1 MISEEVLQ
9 YQSKMQQFSER
20 ERTALSVIVDIG
32 TVTEV
37 SSDGNNVSVESFR
50 TLEGMPITYN
60 NVEVLYPA
68 GVHMALGNALVL
80 VVVPCSCVPNTQDGV
95 QADGA
100 YPYDGR
106 GMKAIPIANNSS
118 ASTELFVSNNKDS
131 FVLSNDVY
139 SFNFLKNAISLIT
152 NNEIKAEV
160 TQDAILVQWKNSL
173 SFVVNDSG
181 VSEVFYDGNG
191 KTTKLVLHT
200 FDGTETTYIGSAA
213 ELTVQQLIDPSTY
226 TNWKWIKIEKA
237 DGSVSYVQY
246 NGSTE
251 LNKIEIDTSG
261 NLNIVH
267 NTNFKVEI
275 GSSIKLTGS
284 TGTLEVL

>member
-9 YQSKMQQFSER
+9 YQAKMPQFSER

-37 SSDGNNVSVESFR
+37 SADGNNVSIETFR

-80 VVVPCSCVPNTQDGV
+80 VVVPCSCVSDTQNGV

-106 GMKAIPIANNSS
+106 GMKAIPIANNSV
-118 ASTELFVSNNKDS
+118 ASTELLISNNKDS
-131 FVLSNDVY
+131 FELSNDAY

-152 NNEIKAEV
+152 NNEIKVEV

-191 KTTKLVLHT
+191 KTTKLVLHL

-213 ELTVQQLIDPSTY
+213 KLTVQQLIDPSTY

>member
-9 YQSKMQQFSER
+9 YQAKMPQFSER

-37 SSDGNNVSVESFR
+37 SADGNNVSIETFR
-50 TLEGMPITYN
+50 TLEGMPVTYN

-80 VVVPCSCVPNTQDGV
+80 VVVPCACVPDTQDGV
-95 QADGA
+95 QAEGA

-106 GMKAIPIANNSS
+106 GMKAIPIANNSI
-118 ASTELFVSNNKDS
+118 ASTELLISNNKDS
-131 FVLSNDVY
+131 FELSNDAY

-152 NNEIKAEV
+152 NNEIKVEV

-191 KTTKLVLHT
+191 KTTKLVSHL

-213 ELTVQQLIDPSTY
+213 KLTVQQLIDPSTY

-237 DGSVSYVQY
+237 DGSISYVQY

>member
-9 YQSKMQQFSER
+9 YQAKMPQFSER

-37 SSDGNNVSVESFR
+37 SADGNNVSIETFR
-50 TLEGMPITYN
+50 TLEGMPVTYN

-80 VVVPCSCVPNTQDGV
+80 VVVPCACVPDTQDGV
-95 QADGA
+95 QAEGA

-106 GMKAIPIANNSS
+106 GMKAIPIANNSI
-118 ASTELFVSNNKDS
+118 ASTELLISNNKDS
-131 FVLSNDVY
+131 FVLSNDAY

-152 NNEIKAEV
+152 NNEIKVEV

-200 FDGTETTYIGSAA
+200 FDGTETTYRGANDV
-213 ELTVQQLIDPSTY
+213 LDVQYIINPASYSD
-226 TNWKWIKIEKA
+226 WKSIETRKA
-237 DGSVSYVQY
+237 DGTISI
-246 NGSTE
+246 
-251 LNKIEIDTSG
+251 KHG
-261 NLNIVH
+261 NDLNISIGADGSIKYAKG
-267 NTNFKVEI
+267 NIKVEVGDTIKLI
-275 GSSIKLTGS
+275 GSR
-284 TGTLEVL
+284 GTLEVS

>member
-32 TVTEV
+32 IVTEV
-37 SSDGNNVSVESFR
+37 SPDGNNVSVEAFR

-60 NVEVLYPA
+60 NIEVLYPA
-68 GVHMALGNALVL
+68 GVHMSLGNALVL
-80 VVVPCSCVPNTQDGV
+80 IVVPCACVPNTQDGV
-95 QADGA
+95 QVDGA

-106 GMKAIPIANNSS
+106 GMKAIPIANNSA

-131 FVLSNDVY
+131 FVLSNDAY

-152 NNEIKAEV
+152 NNEIKVEV

-173 SFVVNDSG
+173 SFAISDNG
-181 VSEVFYDGNG
+181 VSEVFYDANG
-191 KTTKLVLHT
+191 KTTKLVSHL
-200 FDGTETTYIGSAA
+200 FDGTEVTYIGSAA
-213 ELTVQQLIDPSTY
+213 KLTVQQLIDPSDY
-226 TNWKWIKIEKA
+226 TDWKWIKTEKA
-237 DGSVSYVQY
+237 DGTISYVQY

-251 LNKIEIDTSG
+251 INKINVDTSG
-261 NLNIVH
+261 NLNIIH

>member
-9 YQSKMQQFSER
+9 YQAKMPQFSER

-32 TVTEV
+32 TVTKV
-37 SSDGNNVSVESFR
+37 SPDGNNVSIETFR
-50 TLEGMPITYN
+50 TLEGMPVTYN

-80 VVVPCSCVPNTQDGV
+80 VVVPCACVPDTQNGV

-106 GMKAIPIANNSS
+106 GMKAIPIANNST
-118 ASTELFVSNNKDS
+118 ASTELLISNNKDS
-131 FVLSNDVY
+131 FVLSNDAY

-191 KTTKLVLHT
+191 KTTKLVLHA
-200 FDGTETTYIGSAA
+200 FDGTETTYRGANDV
-213 ELTVQQLIDPSTY
+213 LDVQYIINPASYSD
-226 TNWKWIKIEKA
+226 WKSIETRKA
-237 DGSVSYVQY
+237 DGTISI
-246 NGSTE
+246 
-251 LNKIEIDTSG
+251 KHG
-261 NLNIVH
+261 NDLNISIGADGSIKYTKG
-267 NTNFKVEI
+267 NIKVEI
-275 GSSIKLTGS
+275 GDTIKLIGS
-284 TGTLEVL
+284 RGTLEVS